1 MNNETIKE
9 TAERIVKLDMEVEA
23 PGQIAVDESALIKA
37 REVFGQWIADVKGVV
52 VNPAMGRVT
61 VIDKNG
67 KASSIQSADLC
78 FMLSAAG
85 ITQAF

>member
-1 MNNETIKE
+1 MSDEIIKE

-23 PGQIAVDESALIKA
+23 PGHIAVDESALIKT
-37 REVFGQWIADVKGVV
+37 REVLGQWIAGVKGVV

-61 VIDKNG
+61 LIDKNG
-67 KASSIQSADLC
+67 KASSIASLDLC

-85 ITQAF
+85 ITQIS